1 MDPRNNPSPAPGPRV
16 LAPLPAGG
24 WVGWWRPVHWRQ
36 SVSPGGTRRARW
48 RPIVGAPTEAVASR
62 LLLDRRPPGSYDLTV
77 LPSGIDPND
86 GTRSGHT
93 VAVRRPGLGGAGEV
107 VLVLPPDAT
116 ADD

>member
-1 MDPRNNPSPAPGPRV
+1 
-16 LAPLPAGG
+16 
-24 WVGWWRPVHWRQ
+24 
-36 SVSPGGTRRARW
+36 
-48 RPIVGAPTEAVASR
+48 